1 MVYLNVEL
9 CLGCDVSANLN
20 KIQFRVVVQYVTFKL
35 HPRVSLHS
43 STCDNLL
50 AKLHKNSLTLL
61 AIFDGWSER
70 NCGKTIIVRILVFTG
85 YY

>member
-1 MVYLNVEL
+1 
-9 CLGCDVSANLN
+9 
-20 KIQFRVVVQYVTFKL
+20 L